1 MLFIF
6 NLNNASTMNATI
18 RNSSALYGS
27 NELGFDMSAIT
38 FIIVIIMVCSMGCV
52 LLSLC
57 YGIIFIIK
65 LFLIITVAFY
75 DCYCYLKE
83 NETKLNQINVL
94 VFSPIDKKAIVFSE
108 IIING

>member
-1 MLFIF
+1 
-6 NLNNASTMNATI
+6 MNVTI

-27 NELGFDMSAIT
+27 NDLGLNMSAIT
-38 FIIVIIMVCSMGCV
+38 FLMVIIMLCSMGCV

-65 LFLIITVAFY
+65 LFLLITVAFY
-75 DCYCYLKE
+75 DCYCFIKE
-83 NETKLNQINVL
+83 NEVKLNQINVI
-94 VFSPIDKKAIVFSE
+94 VFAPIDKKAIVFTE

>member
-1 MLFIF
+1 
-6 NLNNASTMNATI
+6 MNATI

-38 FIIVIIMVCSMGCV
+38 FIIIIIMVCSIGCV

-65 LFLIITVAFY
+65 LFLMITVAFY
-75 DCYCYLKE
+75 DCYCFLKE
-83 NETKLNQINVL
+83 NETKLNQMNVI
-94 VFSPIDKKAIVFSE
+94 VFSPIDKKAIVFAE